1 MEGNTKEVCLRRDRP
16 TCLRIIMSNI
26 KLENLEQFVRSLAKS
41 VEDLTIEVQLLKKDV
56 EKLKGSS

>member
-1 MEGNTKEVCLRRDRP
+1 
-16 TCLRIIMSNI
+16 MSKM

-56 EKLKGSS
+56 EKLKKSS